1 MTEEK
6 SPGLRLK
13 SWRLVNF
20 KSVRKASIDFR
31 PLTLLVGANSSGKS
45 SVLQSILLVVQSVQ
59 SGAANGE
66 FGLNGQLVNLGTH
79 ADVHNARASGRT
91 GFGASLELPLSLPR
105 DVAVTAPSPFKDLL
119 LTDWP
124 LEDEAKAPVSLQEK
138 YPLPPTDAPH
148 GVASLSWDATIALA
162 GGKASGAALVR
173 SVHIDVAAGAA
184 AAPHRHVLRLTKSPA
199 AATQVTLWPE
209 SGSYDPRPGAET
221 GLLPAYSGVA
231 RRVRP
236 KARSQ
241 RLGAAKF
248 AGVLPVFCAAGES
261 AVGSAVRHWIRYVR
275 GGQVNKATIS
285 PDVLAATPWPAPA
298 ARDASAEVVRGLAE
312 TLEEYRAASAD
323 QVEWFWR
330 LVDTVWIF
338 RGPSF
343 EDPAPFAAAAAHDPF
358 VELVLGL
365 GFRSWVEFQE
375 GYNNQYDWDYPAA
388 SSDSSAGEG
397 ARQPTEPWKYEFANQ
412 AERDW
417 YSFGSAVWDVL
428 LKETDA
434 LCDSVAARFPDAGT
448 ACVESGPDASFLARA
463 SSTAAKFFERDVY
476 YLGPLREE
484 PHPINR
490 RSLVPGS
497 SALGTRGEYMA
508 AVLLDHADQVIDAPW
523 PVEGE
528 TGRQSATLKDAV
540 QAWLRFFDIA
550 AEIQLEETSLG
561 PVLQVRERP
570 NGKWLHLT
578 QVGVGVSQLLP
589 VIVLCL
595 MAGEGSVVMLEQPE
609 LHLHPKLQQQLGDF
623 LLACALA
630 GRQLIVETH
639 SEYIVSRLR
648 RRIAAAPDDS
658 LVSAVEII
666 FAEKNFRGDTH
677 FRTVRTNE
685 YGGIEEWPKDFF
697 DQSTSEAQEI
707 LRAAV
712 KKRRAEADWKT
723 EKGEGR
729 GGS

>member
-1 MTEEK
+1 
-6 SPGLRLK
+6 
-13 SWRLVNF
+13 
-20 KSVRKASIDFR
+20 
-31 PLTLLVGANSSGKS
+31 
-45 SVLQSILLVVQSVQ
+45 
-59 SGAANGE
+59 
-66 FGLNGQLVNLGTH
+66 
-79 ADVHNARASGRT
+79 
-91 GFGASLELPLSLPR
+91 LSLPI
-105 DVAVTAPSPFKDLL
+105 DVDVTQINGMPNLRLPADLL
-119 LTDWP
+119 
-124 LEDEAKAPVSLQEK
+124 LEDEAEAPVSLQEK

-148 GVASLSWDATIALA
+148 GVASLSWDATIAPA

-173 SVHIDVAAGAA
+173 SIDIDVTAGAA
-184 AAPHRHVLRLTKSPA
+184 TAPHRHALRLTRSPV
-199 AATQVTLWPE
+199 AATRVTLWPDA
-209 SGSYDPRPGAET
+209 GSYDQVPGAET
-221 GLLPAYSGVA
+221 GLLAAYSGVA
-231 RRVRP
+231 RRVKP
-236 KARSQ
+236 KPRSEH
-241 RLGAAKF
+241 LGAAKF

-275 GGQVNKATIS
+275 GGRVTRATAF
-285 PDVLAATPWPAPA
+285 PEVVAAAPWSAPA
-298 ARDASAEVVRGLAE
+298 VRDASAEVVRGLAE
-312 TLEEYRAASAD
+312 ALQELRAPSAD
-323 QVEWFWR
+323 EPEWFWR
-330 LVDTVWIF
+330 LLDTVADF
-338 RGPSF
+338 R
-343 EDPAPFAAAAAHDPF
+343 EAQYVDPF
-358 VELVLGL
+358 PAAVADHPLGKLVLGL
-365 GFRSWVEFQE
+365 GFHSWVEFQE
-375 GYNNQYDWDYPAA
+375 GFNNQDDWDYPVA
-388 SSDSSAGEG
+388 SSDSSAGEA

-412 AERDW
+412 TERDW

-428 LKETDA
+428 LRETDA

-523 PVEGE
+523 PPGEGE
-528 TGRQSATLKDAV
+528 TERQSATLKEAV
-540 QAWLRFFDIA
+540 QAWLHFFGVAD
-550 AEIQLEETSLG
+550 EIQMEETSLG

-570 NGKWLHLT
+570 NGKLLHLT

-595 MAGEGSVVMLEQPE
+595 MVGEGSVVMLEQPE

-623 LLACALA
+623 LLACARS

-648 RRIAAAPDDS
+648 RRIAGAPDDS
-658 LVSAVEII
+658 LVSAVEIV

-712 KKRRAEADWKT
+712 KKRRAEA
-723 EKGEGR
+723 EKGSTDG
-729 GGS
+729 